1 VVTVDF
7 GRLDLTPG
15 VRVLDIG
22 CGSGRHAT
30 AAYRL
35 PRARVV
41 GVDLAFPELV
51 AAKGRLE
58 LHDRLGEHG
67 GGQWGVCQADGS
79 HLPFGAGRFDLVV
92 CSEVLEHVPDPG
104 QAVAEAAR
112 VLKPSGHLVVSVP
125 RRWPERICWALSRE
139 YATAEGGHV
148 RIFRR
153 TELVALL
160 KHGGLTAGFVHYA
173 HSLHTPFW
181 WLKCLIGVKRENAWP
196 VRLYHRFLTWDI
208 LRKPRLTRFL
218 ERLLNPVL
226 GKSLVVYLRK
236 R

>member
-7 GRLDLTPG
+7 DRLDLTPG
-15 VRVLDIG
+15 IRVLDIG
-22 CGSGRHAT
+22 CGSGRHAS

-67 GGQWGVCQADGS
+67 GGQWGVCQADGL

-104 QAVAEAAR
+104 R
-112 VLKPSGHLVVSVP
+112 PSPKPPAS
-125 RRWPERICWALSRE
+125 
-139 YATAEGGHV
+139 
-148 RIFRR
+148 
-153 TELVALL
+153 
-160 KHGGLTAGFVHYA
+160 
-173 HSLHTPFW
+173 
-181 WLKCLIGVKRENAWP
+181 
-196 VRLYHRFLTWDI
+196 
-208 LRKPRLTRFL
+208 
-218 ERLLNPVL
+218 
-226 GKSLVVYLRK
+226 
-236 R
+236 

>member
-1 VVTVDF
+1 MRAGWSRRPTHLPWRVRSARCWTTRAPRGSWAWPGSNGCTGISPGAGRPSKPCPCIGRPSVVTVDF
-7 GRLDLTPG
+7 GRLSLAPG

-67 GGQWGVCQADGS
+67 GGQWGVCQADGL
-79 HLPFGAGRFDLVV
+79 HLPFAAGRFDLVV
-92 CSEVLEHVPDPG
+92 CSEVLEHVPYPG

-112 VLKPSGHLVVSVP
+112 V
-125 RRWPERICWALSRE
+125 
-139 YATAEGGHV
+139 
-148 RIFRR
+148 
-153 TELVALL
+153 
-160 KHGGLTAGFVHYA
+160 
-173 HSLHTPFW
+173 
-181 WLKCLIGVKRENAWP
+181 
-196 VRLYHRFLTWDI
+196 
-208 LRKPRLTRFL
+208 
-218 ERLLNPVL
+218 
-226 GKSLVVYLRK
+226 
-236 R
+236 